1 MQEISG
7 SLSEVIRAYSDHNLL
22 VPAATDVQLNPFYK
36 YHVEEVAVDLSENSG
51 DIFKVGSVKTGKTD
65 SKGND
70 IWQDTYSLSK
80 PLLNKLAMAAGIQF
94 NPHQTYSIGDVNTGI
109 CQCDCH
115 KCRVECLK
123 KVDRRTQSTDECF
136 YCLIGEGCSWCT
148 AYNYQ
153 VFGTPDARA
162 TYICNMHKARAL
174 GNIYFWN
181 KYYKK
186 NGIDKRM
193 ENHVPENWALDI
205 ITRAEWDMLNSL

>member
-80 PLLNKLAMAAGIQF
+80 PLLNKLAKDG
-94 NPHQTYSIGDVNTGI
+94 TYSMFSIEGEA
-109 CQCDCH
+109 
-115 KCRVECLK
+115 KRVE
-123 KVDRRTQSTDECF
+123 VEDE
-136 YCLIGEGCSWCT
+136 ESD
-148 AYNYQ
+148 Q
-153 VFGTPDARA
+153 
-162 TYICNMHKARAL
+162 
-174 GNIYFWN
+174 
-181 KYYKK
+181 
-186 NGIDKRM
+186 
-193 ENHVPENWALDI
+193 
-205 ITRAEWDMLNSL
+205 

>member
-94 NPHQTYSIGDVNTGI
+94 NPHQTYEAWGHV
-109 CQCDCH
+109 
-115 KCRVECLK
+115 L
-123 KVDRRTQSTDECF
+123 
-136 YCLIGEGCSWCT
+136 
-148 AYNYQ
+148 
-153 VFGTPDARA
+153 
-162 TYICNMHKARAL
+162 L
-174 GNIYFWN
+174 GNIPRIRGVLQGSMDRIQRHE
-181 KYYKK
+181 K
-186 NGIDKRM
+186 NLR
-193 ENHVPENWALDI
+193 
-205 ITRAEWDMLNSL
+205 T

>member
-94 NPHQTYSIGDVNTGI
+94 NPHQTWSTALDGRVCKE
-109 CQCDCH
+109 CQALEGVQISMDDSF
-115 KCRVECLK
+115 E
-123 KVDRRTQSTDECF
+123 TQSGRRNVTVLLPPLHPRCKCAVKYVE
-136 YCLIGEGCSWCT
+136 
-148 AYNYQ
+148 
-153 VFGTPDARA
+153 A
-162 TYICNMHKARAL
+162 TYEI
-174 GNIYFWN
+174 
-181 KYYKK
+181 
-186 NGIDKRM
+186 
-193 ENHVPENWALDI
+193 V
-205 ITRAEWDMLNSL
+205 

>member
-80 PLLNKLAMAAGIQF
+80 PLLLF
-94 NPHQTYSIGDVNTGI
+94 NA
-109 CQCDCH
+109 
-115 KCRVECLK
+115 
-123 KVDRRTQSTDECF
+123 TDQRL
-136 YCLIGEGCSWCT
+136 YRQVRNGSSWKH
-148 AYNYQ
+148 
-153 VFGTPDARA
+153 F
-162 TYICNMHKARAL
+162 
-174 GNIYFWN
+174 
-181 KYYKK
+181 
-186 NGIDKRM
+186 
-193 ENHVPENWALDI
+193 
-205 ITRAEWDMLNSL
+205 